1 MKSIQITKRSA
12 VLIAILLGSV
22 GAAVHVSRDDGGV
35 IQPVSRSSTASQERL
50 ERTKERVLD
59 PVLAEGEEQVD
70 LLTPRRIDEDLY
82 PLFPTVVKAVEPS
95 ATAGGVLEELPP
107 AVPTAPPLPFKFMGQ
122 MLDNGTV
129 TVFLV
134 FNERNIVVKAGDTID
149 GIYHV
154 DAIQSGVVEF
164 TYLPLKQK
172 QTLPVGERS

>member
-12 VLIAILLGSV
+12 VLIAILMASV
-22 GAAVHVSRDDGGV
+22 GAAVHVSRDASGV

-59 PVLAEGEEQVD
+59 PVLAEGEDRVD
-70 LLTPRRIDEDLY
+70 MLTPRRIDDDLY
-82 PLFPTVVKAVEPS
+82 PLFPTVAKAVEPS
-95 ATAGGVLEELPP
+95 AAAGIVEELPP